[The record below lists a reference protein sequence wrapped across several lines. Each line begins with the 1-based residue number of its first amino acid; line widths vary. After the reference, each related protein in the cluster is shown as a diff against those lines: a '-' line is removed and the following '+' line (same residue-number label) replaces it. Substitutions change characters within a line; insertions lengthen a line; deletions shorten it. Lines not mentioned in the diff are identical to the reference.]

1 VATGEDG
8 RRHFLD
14 RPAAGDLV
22 GRLAVDGPVGLLAL
36 PTDWTPTEWR
46 GVRRRAKAAVVGG
59 AVRRALAAA
68 GDVAPSAV
76 LLVGGPVADE
86 EVTLAVA
93 EALPPGCAVG
103 RGRVAAGR
111 VGPRARVPGGVH
123 DGSLGHRFAVAYGLT
138 LLEND
143 A

>member
-1 VATGEDG
+1 VE
-8 RRHFLD
+8 
-14 RPAAGDLV
+14 
-22 GRLAVDGPVGLLAL
+22 GPVGLLAL
-36 PTDWTPTEWR
+36 PTDWTPAEWR

-59 AVRRALAAA
+59 AVRRTLAAA

-111 VGPRARVPGGVH
+111 VGPGARVPGGVH

-138 LLEND
+138 LLEDD